1 MSASLQLEAIGKDRV
16 VQLAAQKLHT
26 CVPRRYRIEEQQLT
40 YTVMAIESSFDSRMW
55 ETVGKSYE
63 ERNYTAAIL
72 DSIQY
77 LGDVVRDKTGLASDG
92 MSLVG
97 EAFGG
102 SKPKLRVNRFET
114 ETDKNVQGGIE
125 HLIRGLYKTFRN
137 PRSHEKHI
145 DSQEDANTV
154 LLLVTYLLKV
164 IGQAKSQFEKT
175 SFLERVFDSEFVE
188 SDRYAE
194 LLAAEIPVK
203 HQFDVL
209 VDIYRKRDTGEA
221 EKLRY
226 IVKALWKIISE
237 EAKSDFAAVVS
248 IDLNTVAR
256 DSLQEIIELLDAD
269 IWSRCTDAARL
280 RIESILIR
288 SIKDGLYDEE
298 KSECLSGALG
308 TWATNIIHSAVLM
321 SEFQTAVAER
331 LDNADGRASDYIH
344 RYILAPLL
352 DAVSDPNYSLVGALV
367 RGLGRGDQRLQDSL
381 DFITWY
387 EFDSEKDEFTEIL
400 SYPKWH
406 SKLIDAYENFGELR
420 PEPED
425 IPF

>member
-1 MSASLQLEAIGKDRV
+1 
-16 VQLAAQKLHT
+16 
-26 CVPRRYRIEEQQLT
+26 
-40 YTVMAIESSFDSRMW
+40 MAIESSFDSRMW
-55 ETVGKSYE
+55 ENVSKSYE

-102 SKPKLRVNRFET
+102 GKPKLRVNRFET

-175 SFLERVFDSEFVE
+175 SFLERVFDPEFVE
-188 SDRYAE
+188 SNRYAE

-209 VDIYRKRDTGEA
+209 VDIYRKRSTGDA

-226 IVKALWKIISE
+226 IVKALWAIISE
-237 EAKSDFAAVVS
+237 EAKTDFAAVVS
-248 IDLNTVAR
+248 IDLNAITR
-256 DSLQEIIELLDAD
+256 DDLQEIIQLLDAD
-269 IWSRCTDAARL
+269 VWSRCSDAARL
-280 RIESILIR
+280 RIESIFMR
-288 SIKDGLYDEE
+288 SIKEGLYDQE
-298 KSECLSGALG
+298 KKECLSGQLG
-308 TWATNIIHSAVLM
+308 TWATNIIHSALLM
-321 SEFQTAVAER
+321 DDFQVAVAER
-331 LDNADGRASDYIH
+331 LDSLDKRASDYIH
-344 RYILAPLL
+344 RYILADLL
-352 DAVSDPNYSLVGALV
+352 DAVSDPNYRLVDSLV
-367 RGLGRGDQRLQDSL
+367 RGLGRGDQRFL
-381 DFITWY
+381 DALEFITFF
-387 EFDSEKDEFTEIL
+387 EFDSEKDDFSDAP
-400 SYPKWH
+400 SYPNWH
-406 SKLIDAYENFGELR
+406 KKLIDAYEHFGEPR
-420 PEPED
+420 STPED